1 MTATF
6 LDPVSQVHFLHMQYF
21 FVPASVLFCSDP
33 SLFLLGYLGS
43 IKGDRQLARSTE
55 TPHLRVRIEPK
66 LLARLEKSRE
76 KNGRTLTG
84 EIVARLEKSFRTDD
98 DIAKLE
104 EFRNQRMEDW
114 KDRYD
119 ERLETVW
126 QQRKEAQATAEK
138 ALKDLEL
145 QKAEF
150 EQFQRNSEAA
160 IRAAAVVDVLLG
172 GNKLKCDFLRSIAL
186 KLAEVPD
193 DWIADESRSLQL
205 VQLCC
210 FQRTQAGKEEQ

>member
-6 LDPVSQVHFLHMQYF
+6 LDLVSQVHFLHMQFF
-21 FVPASVLFCSDP
+21 FVPASVLFCSGA
-33 SLFLLGYLGS
+33 SLFLLGCLGS

-126 QQRKEAQATAEK
+126 QQRKEAQSTAEE
-138 ALKDLEL
+138 ALKDVQL

-160 IRAAAVVDVLLG
+160 IRAAAVVDVLLRG
-172 GNKLKCDFLRSIAL
+172 DKLKCEFL
-186 KLAEVPD
+186 
-193 DWIADESRSLQL
+193 
-205 VQLCC
+205 
-210 FQRTQAGKEEQ
+210 

>member
-1 MTATF
+1 M
-6 LDPVSQVHFLHMQYF
+6 
-21 FVPASVLFCSDP
+21 
-33 SLFLLGYLGS
+33 
-43 IKGDRQLARSTE
+43 ARPTE
-55 TPHLRVRIEPK
+55 TPHLRVRIETK
-66 LLARLEKSRE
+66 LLAKLEKSRE

-84 EIVARLEKSFRTDD
+84 EIVARLEESFRTDD
-98 DIAKLE
+98 GIAKVQEHML
-104 EFRNQRMEDW
+104 QRMEDW

-150 EQFQRNSEAA
+150 ERFRRKSEGA

-172 GNKLKCDFLRSIAL
+172 RNKLKSDLLRSFAFE
-186 KLAEVPD
+186 LAAVAE
-193 DWIADESRSLQL
+193 DWLASESNHRQLADRVVARFNNQ
-205 VQLCC
+205 Q
-210 FQRTQAGKEEQ
+210 TQEAGR

>member
-1 MTATF
+1 
-6 LDPVSQVHFLHMQYF
+6 
-21 FVPASVLFCSDP
+21 
-33 SLFLLGYLGS
+33 
-43 IKGDRQLARSTE
+43 LARPTE

-66 LLARLEKSRE
+66 LLAKLEKSRE

-104 EFRNQRMEDW
+104 AFSHQRMEDW
-114 KDRYD
+114 KGRYD

-160 IRAAAVVDVLLG
+160 IRAAAVVDLLLG
-172 GNKLKCDFLRSIAL
+172 GNKLKSDVLRSIAL
-186 KLAEVPD
+186 KLADVPN
-193 DWIADESRSLQL
+193 DWIAVESNRRQLADRLVGFLQEM
-205 VQLCC
+205 
-210 FQRTQAGKEEQ
+210 QAGGAVQ